1 MYAVNLVNS
10 ARVKAGLG
18 TVGFINPTL
27 YANPG
32 AFNDIT
38 SGSNF
43 CTSYTGATITC
54 CNAGFYA
61 APGWDPVS
69 GLGSITY
76 ANLMSILAP
85 TVSISP
91 PSLAPTPTPTKKPT
105 AQPTPQP
112 TLTPSLYPSSSP
124 TKAPTYAPTFYPTTA
139 PTTTSICKPSS
150 RPSRQPT
157 NAPVTFTPTASPIV
171 AARQL
176 SDYLGSVVPGYA
188 AQSHNTNY
196 SHQTI
201 DYISI
206 LVGALVGLAS
216 AVLFIILHS
225 RSYSKAR
232 SVEGPAAV
240 QATTDNNSSARPQSS
255 KGDSSSYKQ
264 SVSAE

>member
-1 MYAVNLVNS
+1 MCVVNLMNS
-10 ARVKAGLG
+10 ARVGTGLG

-32 AFNDIT
+32 AFSDIT

-43 CTSYTGATITC
+43 CTSYTGSTITC

-61 APGWDPVS
+61 ASGWDPVS

-76 ANLMSILAP
+76 SKLLSILAP

-91 PSLAPTPTPTKKPT
+91 PSRTPTPAPTKKPS

-112 TLTPSLYPSSSP
+112 THTPSLHPTSSP
-124 TKAPTYAPTFYPTTA
+124 TKAPTYEPTLYPTTA

-157 NAPVTFTPTASPIV
+157 NAPITVTPTATPIV

-176 SDYLGSVVPGYA
+176 FDYLGSVVPGYA
-188 AQSHNTNY
+188 AQSHNTDF
-196 SHQTI
+196 SHQTV
-201 DYISI
+201 DYIAV
-206 LVGALVGLAS
+206 LVGALVGLVS

-232 SVEGPAAV
+232 SVEVPAV
-240 QATTDNNSSARPQSS
+240 VKTTTDNNSLAHS
-255 KGDSSSYKQ
+255 KLEG
-264 SVSAE
+264 